1 MIIMHVLKRKQGV
14 IFVREICSAT
24 MYSRDKY
31 CYVVFIFTAA
41 YGLLIL
47 RMGVVV

>member
-1 MIIMHVLKRKQGV
+1 MHVLKRKQGI
-14 IFVREICSAT
+14 IFVSDICFVT
-24 MYSRDKY
+24 IYSRDKY
-31 CYVVFIFTAA
+31 YYVVFIFTAA